1 MSTTP
6 DPRELARD
14 MLTRHAPTRR
24 AQSTLKR
31 GLEGHPRI
39 EEAKAARAGLQ
50 EAFAARG
57 LPSPYFQPH
66 EGVSGPTIRMLGQ
79 HMVNFG
85 GYNYLGL
92 AGHPAVIAAAKS
104 AIDEYGT
111 SASASRAV
119 AGEIPLY
126 AEFEGRLAGAY
137 GVADAVT
144 VPSGYLTNAAVIGF
158 LLGPNDLAACDALA
172 HSSVV
177 SGTQWAQCR
186 RAMFRHNDPES
197 LDTLLTRMRGHAE
210 RVLVIVEGVYS
221 MDGDIVAL
229 PDLIAVARKHDC
241 LVMVDEAHS
250 FGTLGSRG
258 YGVREHYD
266 LPGDSVDLWMGT
278 LSKALASC
286 GGFLAGGEDLI
297 WALKLL
303 APGVSLYTA
312 PATPSQIAA
321 ATAAFDVLQA
331 EPERPARLRANAA
344 ALVSA
349 LQANGWN
356 TGTSGGTPV
365 VPIIIGERLKTL
377 ELSAALLQRGVNAG
391 AITHPAV
398 AQGEDRIRLF
408 LSSEH
413 TEDHIETLISA
424 LAQC

>member
-1 MSTTP
+1 
-6 DPRELARD
+6 
-14 MLTRHAPTRR
+14 MLSRHGPTRR
-24 AQSTLKR
+24 APSVPMR

-39 EEAKAARAGLQ
+39 VEAAAARAGLH
-50 EAFAARG
+50 EAFISQG
-57 LPSPYFQPH
+57 LPSPYFLPH
-66 EGVSGPTIRMLGQ
+66 EGVSGSTIRILGRD
-79 HMVNFG
+79 MVNFS

-92 AGHPAVIAAAKS
+92 AGHPTVVAAAKN

-126 AEFEGRLAGAY
+126 AEFEGRIAAAY

-144 VPSGYLTNAAVIGF
+144 VPSGYLTNAAVIAF

-172 HSSVV
+172 HSSIV

-186 RAMFRHNDPES
+186 RAMFRHNDPDS

-221 MDGDIVAL
+221 MDGDIAAL

-250 FGTLGSRG
+250 FGTLGGRG
-258 YGVREHYD
+258 LGVREHYA

-286 GGFLAGGEDLI
+286 GGFLAGSADLI

-303 APGVSLYTA
+303 APGVGLYTA
-312 PATPSQIAA
+312 PAAPSQIAA
-321 ATAAFDVLQA
+321 ATAAFDVLAA
-331 EPERPARLRANAA
+331 EPLRPTRLRANAA

-349 LQANGWN
+349 LQADGWN
-356 TGTSGGTPV
+356 TGTSHGTPV
-365 VPIIIGERLKTL
+365 VPLIIGERLKTL
-377 ELSAALLQRGVNAG
+377 ELSAGLLQRGVNAG
-391 AITHPAV
+391 AITYPAV
-398 AQGEDRIRLF
+398 AEGEDRIRLF

-413 TEDHIETLISA
+413 TEEHLRTLISA
-424 LAQC
+424 LAEC